1 MRTHSEKYRPAFCPP
16 CVLFLMLI
24 AVFVPACRPSVGE
37 LDRRELDDPAAAL
50 AAERLEAGDVAGA
63 IAIYRTVLDE
73 NPQLARLHLE
83 VAFLYDARA
92 GDYVRAVYHYQRY
105 LELRPQTEKR
115 GMLAE
120 RIEKARKTLAAE
132 YGRDAEVLQERIAVL
147 EAEKESLLEAKES
160 LRRELEERRSAE
172 TPETGQ
178 PFILVVPGKPLL
190 AGPGLQ
196 PFPGTGTVPLSP
208 SGNAD
213 LRYIVRGN
221 DSLSSLARRFYGD
234 ARQWPRIYQA
244 NRELVDDPNILPVGV
259 EIVIPG
265 VPSAISGNR
274 P

>member
-1 MRTHSEKYRPAFCPP
+1 M
-16 CVLFLMLI
+16 
-24 AVFVPACRPSVGE
+24 
-37 LDRRELDDPAAAL
+37 

-63 IAIYRTVLDE
+63 IAIYRKVLEE

-83 VAFLYDARA
+83 LAFLYDARV

-120 RIEKARKTLAAE
+120 RIEKARKALAAE
-132 YGRDAEVLQERIAVL
+132 YGRDAKELQERIAVL
-147 EAEKESLLEAKES
+147 EAEKERLHEAKEL
-160 LRRELEERRSAE
+160 LRRKLEDCRCAE
-172 TPETGQ
+172 KPETGQ
-178 PFILVVPGKPLL
+178 PFIPVIPEKSLLV
-190 AGPGLQ
+190 GPDLQ
-196 PFPGTGTVPLSP
+196 PLPGTETALKSP
-208 SGNAD
+208 SGKSD

-234 ARQWPRIYQA
+234 ARQWPRIYRA
-244 NRELVDDPNILPVGV
+244 NRELVDDPNILPAGI

-265 VPSAISGNR
+265 VPSVMSENR